1 MVFHRCRK
9 RQLLHS
15 QLHQHHLHV
24 PGVMLCM
31 LGMQEL
37 PFGLRMLGK
46 KAAFA
51 SPASPASSCR
61 CPAGVMLCLLGMQEL
76 PFWSSNVG
84 KNSSFCRFTGIILQ
98 VSGVMPGMLGM
109 RKLLFG
115 LGRRRAGL
123 SLSDSKGRIFLQRL
137 ASCGDDEAD
146 DDAG

>member
-1 MVFHRCRK
+1 MVFHHCRK
-9 RQLLHS
+9 RQLLHP

-37 PFGLRMLGK
+37 RMLGK
-46 KAAFA
+46 KGSFCIPRFT
-51 SPASPASSCR
+51 SIILQVP
-61 CPAGVMLCLLGMQEL
+61 GVMLCLLGMQEL
-76 PFWSSNVG
+76 PFGSSNVG
-84 KNSSFCRFTGIILQ
+84 KNSSFCIPRFTGIILQ

-115 LGRRRAGL
+115 LGRRRAGH